1 MDQLFLGLLL
11 LNTENCGF
19 STSGREELVFFLW
32 GNVPSE
38 TGTMLFFGEKHL
50 QRCLSPTEGTPKLE
64 IREPPGASPSAAPCS
79 WITLG
84 MGWDG
89 MGWSGLALRAL
100 TQQGHCVTLWYSE
113 WVQHK
118 QSRRRSSQSMRMND
132 SANENWRR

>member
-11 LNTENCGF
+11 LNTETCGF

-89 MGWSGLALRAL
+89 MERTGTPCPHPTGSLCHLVVLGVGPAQAV
-100 TQQGHCVTLWYSE
+100 QEEEFSE
-113 WVQHK
+113 HE
-118 QSRRRSSQSMRMND
+118 D
-132 SANENWRR
+132 E